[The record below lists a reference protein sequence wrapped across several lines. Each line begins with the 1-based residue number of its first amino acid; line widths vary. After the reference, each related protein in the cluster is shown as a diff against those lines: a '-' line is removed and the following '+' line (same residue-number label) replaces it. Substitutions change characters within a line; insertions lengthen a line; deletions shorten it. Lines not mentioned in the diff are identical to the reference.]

1 MPTLG
6 NKKSVKEKIKREI
19 NKYLDTNKNGNVTH
33 QNLWDAAK
41 TVLKG
46 RSQQ

>member
-1 MPTLG
+1 MLL
-6 NKKSVKEKIKREI
+6 NNQWVKEEIKREI
-19 NKYLDTNKNGNVTH
+19 NEYLDTNKNGNVTH
-33 QNLWDAAK
+33 QDVWDAAK